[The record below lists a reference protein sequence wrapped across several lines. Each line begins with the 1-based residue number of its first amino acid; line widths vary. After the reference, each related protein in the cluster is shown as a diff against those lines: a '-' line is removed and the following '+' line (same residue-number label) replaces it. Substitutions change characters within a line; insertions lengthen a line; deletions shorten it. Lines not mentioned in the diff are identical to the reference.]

1 VADGSPSH
9 LTHALRFRQVANLV
23 NLSTPLGLG
32 VAVLGRCHIRRGPR
46 GLVLAD
52 HYRFGFP
59 TASAFTVGN
68 VLITPGDWTALAR
81 QRPTLMPHEER
92 HTWQWV
98 ALAGLPL
105 LPAYGLA
112 MAWSVLRTGDR
123 AARNVF
129 ETRAGL
135 VLGGYREVAPRP
147 LGRAL
152 LAAASSHRAHR
163 RHRTGTVRA

>member
-1 VADGSPSH
+1 VSTR
-9 LTHALRFRQVANLV
+9 LTATQRLRQVANVV

-32 VAVLGRCHIRRGPR
+32 LAALGRCHLRRGPR
-46 GLVLAD
+46 GLVLAE
-52 HYRFGFP
+52 HYRLGFP
-59 TASAFTVGN
+59 VASAFTVGN
-68 VLITPGDWTALAR
+68 VLITPGDWTDLATH
-81 QRPTLMPHEER
+81 RPMLLLHEER

-98 ALAGLPL
+98 ALGGLPF

-135 VLGGYREVAPRP
+135 ALGGYREVPPRS
-147 LGRAL
+147 LGRAI
-152 LAAASSHRAHR
+152 LAAASGRRVNRAPS
-163 RHRTGTVRA
+163 

>member
-1 VADGSPSH
+1 MAERV
-9 LTHALRFRQVANLV
+9 RQVANWA

-32 VAVLGRCHIRRGPR
+32 IARLGCCRVRQGPR

-52 HYRFGFP
+52 RYRLGFP

-135 VLGGYREVAPRP
+135 ALGGYREVAPRP

-152 LAAASSHRAHR
+152 LSAASSHRAHR
-163 RHRTGTVRA
+163 RHRAGTVRA